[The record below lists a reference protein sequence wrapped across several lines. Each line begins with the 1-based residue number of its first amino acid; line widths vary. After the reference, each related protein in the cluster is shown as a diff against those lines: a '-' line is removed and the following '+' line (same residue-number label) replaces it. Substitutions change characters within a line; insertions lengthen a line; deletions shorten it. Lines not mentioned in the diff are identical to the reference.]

1 MTTMPAPVAGF
12 LKARRIAV
20 AGVSRQGSQP
30 ANLIFRRLRDSGRE
44 VFAVN
49 PKTPMIEGVT
59 CYPDVSSVPG
69 PLEAVMIVTPP
80 VEAAGVVRQCADR
93 GVKRVWFHRSFGT
106 GSVSDEAVQACQNL
120 GIDAIVGGCP
130 MMFCEPV
137 DVGHT
142 CMRWW
147 LQRRG
152 RVPR

>member
-1 MTTMPAPVAGF
+1 
-12 LKARRIAV
+12 
-20 AGVSRQGSQP
+20 
-30 ANLIFRRLRDSGRE
+30 
-44 VFAVN
+44 
-49 PKTPMIEGVT
+49 
-59 CYPDVSSVPG
+59 
-69 PLEAVMIVTPP
+69 
-80 VEAAGVVRQCADR
+80 
-93 GVKRVWFHRSFGT
+93 VKRVWFHRSFGT